1 MEVPSLFR
9 SQKLQEHVSEWG
21 GALAPGT
28 SLSLEVTLLAAC
40 LRDQRPESE
49 SLSWLWLLSIGI
61 EALLVTMRFSRTQIG
76 NCRIWSNWKCNVL
89 LPLVALALSGLE
101 EALWWPLSQLPRHS
115 FGGISGNELEGL
127 DLVAWG
133 HKSLFPH
140 WSSLLLSRILAWW
153 QKEQLGCCLSLY
165 DSPLLLWSGLYSGM
179 SMGTHKMDANP
190 VNTSLG
196 NILKICAPLQATSGE
211 KDKSNKGLGDMELNQ
226 SGMLSGLPLVHLHP
240 TLVVEL
246 EEMSKMPALVRDR
259 LSLTREGKLQW
270 RVCLHPHLEQ
280 WRTLLVEKKKH
291 GCGSCFFLSY
301 RWEIAVPEPLL

>member
-1 MEVPSLFR
+1 
-9 SQKLQEHVSEWG
+9 
-21 GALAPGT
+21 
-28 SLSLEVTLLAAC
+28 
-40 LRDQRPESE
+40 
-49 SLSWLWLLSIGI
+49 
-61 EALLVTMRFSRTQIG
+61 
-76 NCRIWSNWKCNVL
+76 
-89 LPLVALALSGLE
+89 
-101 EALWWPLSQLPRHS
+101 
-115 FGGISGNELEGL
+115 
-127 DLVAWG
+127 
-133 HKSLFPH
+133 
-140 WSSLLLSRILAWW
+140 
-153 QKEQLGCCLSLY
+153 
-165 DSPLLLWSGLYSGM
+165 M

-280 WRTLLVEKKKH
+280 
-291 GCGSCFFLSY
+291 
-301 RWEIAVPEPLL
+301 